1 MTNYLQIGR
10 VKEASRKGRF
20 DMGSMLVF
28 AIGMLCGMNI
38 TCLICIAKDSDKNN
52 KDEKTDD

>member
-1 MTNYLQIGR
+1 
-10 VKEASRKGRF
+10 
-20 DMGSMLVF
+20 MLVF

-38 TCLICIAKDSDKNN
+38 TCLICIANDSDKNN